1 MRKIKQKP
9 QVDYTPYH
17 VRQQAWHMSL
27 LKFYKT
33 IEFDDDKYVEFA
45 KRLLNNKI
53 DQKTLTQLDKLR
65 RKHNDLEKQKWE
77 KIKKQGATKLGLAFR
92 NVIKK
97 R

>member
-1 MRKIKQKP
+1 MRKQKKKLE
-9 QVDYTPYH
+9 VDYTPYH
-17 VRQQAWHMSL
+17 VRQQAWYMSL

-33 IEFDDDKYVEFA
+33 IEFNEKAYVSFGE
-45 KRLLNNKI
+45 KLLSGKI

-77 KIKKQGATKLGLAFR
+77 KIKKQGATKLGLTFR
-92 NVIKK
+92 NIIKK